1 MEEAPTESAPPSKM
15 AVSLALSV
23 QSWGNEVF
31 RTNAKAKNRE
41 EIRVQDEG
49 SARVRLTKRQYV
61 EQSVPN
67 SAL

>member
-1 MEEAPTESAPPSKM
+1 M

-23 QSWGNEVF
+23 QSWGSEVF
-31 RTNAKAKNRE
+31 RTDAKAKNRE

-49 SARVRLTKRQYV
+49 SARVRLTKRQLV